1 MKKIIL
7 ASLIA
12 SVAMS
17 ASSAVSYAQTDNG
30 PKERNVL
37 YQRINAPLA
46 SMELSGIVQE
56 VSDNKMTVKGKDGR
70 SYLVMLD
77 QFSKID
83 GFKDLGLKAGTEV
96 SMKSAQPN
104 TIALGEKNTGKA
116 VTFAISSVP
125 AVFKEAGGID
135 NAVEGTLDEKEAGA
149 VERERA
155 TIFTVE
161 PGKDGEME
169 EAVATVAAVAVG
181 ARDIGQTEEE
191 SSEQGKD
198 GEMVERVAAVAAVV
212 TDTKNIGE
220 TEKERIPLLTAELSK
235 EDGTIKV
242 VTLDGE
248 NVKLCFVP
256 EEITANGKTIK
267 LHK

>member
-17 ASSAVSYAQTDNG
+17 ASSAVSYAQTDNS
-30 PKERNVL
+30 PKEKNVL
-37 YQRINAPLA
+37 YQRVNAPSA

-56 VSDNKMTVKGKDGR
+56 VSDNKMTVKGEDGR

-83 GFKDLGLKAGTEV
+83 GFKELELKAGTEV

-104 TIALGEKNTGKA
+104 RITLSEDIGKA

-125 AVFKEAGGID
+125 AVLKEAGGID
-135 NAVEGTLDEKEAGA
+135 TVAGTLDEKEVGA
-149 VERERA
+149 IEKGDA
-155 TIFTVE
+155 TIYTIE
-161 PGKDGEME
+161 PGKDGEMVEAVTAMAAVTVSAGDIDQTKE
-169 EAVATVAAVAVG
+169 ESTEQGKEGEAAERVATVTAVA
-181 ARDIGQTEEE
+181 I
-191 SSEQGKD
+191 
-198 GEMVERVAAVAAVV
+198 
-212 TDTKNIGE
+212 DTKNMGE
-220 TEKERIPLLTAELSK
+220 TEKGRIPFFAAALSTV
-235 EDGTIKV
+235 DGTIKMAA
-242 VTLDGE
+242 LDGE

>member
-7 ASLIA
+7 ASMIA

-17 ASSAVSYAQTDNG
+17 ASSAVSYAQTDNA

-37 YQRINAPLA
+37 YQRVNAPSA

-56 VSDNKMTVKGKDGR
+56 VSDDKMTVKGEDGR

-83 GFKDLGLKAGTEV
+83 GFKELELKAGTEV
-96 SMKSAQPN
+96 SMKSAQLN
-104 TIALGEKNTGKA
+104 RITLSEDTGKA
-116 VTFAISSVP
+116 VTFSMSSVP
-125 AVFKEAGGID
+125 AVLKETGKINTVMGI
-135 NAVEGTLDEKEAGA
+135 LDEKAVSA
-149 VERERA
+149 VEKGSA
-155 TIFTVE
+155 TIYTVE
-161 PGKDGEME
+161 PGKDGEMVEAVTAMAAVTASAGDIDQTKE
-169 EAVATVAAVAVG
+169 ESTEQRKDGEAAERVATVTAVTIDA
-181 ARDIGQTEEE
+181 
-191 SSEQGKD
+191 
-198 GEMVERVAAVAAVV
+198 
-212 TDTKNIGE
+212 KNIGE
-220 TEKERIPLLTAELSK
+220 TEKGHIPFFTAALSK
-235 EDGTIKV
+235 VDGTIKMAA
-242 VTLDGE
+242 LDGE

>member
-37 YQRINAPLA
+37 YQSINAPLA
-46 SMELSGIVQE
+46 PMELSGTVQE
-56 VSDNKMTVKGKDGR
+56 VSDSKMTVKGKDGK
-70 SYLVMLD
+70 SYLVLLD

-83 GFKDLGLKAGTEV
+83 GFKDLELKAGTEV
-96 SMKSAQPN
+96 SMKSVQPDR
-104 TIALGEKNTGKA
+104 IALGEKNTGKA

-125 AVFKEAGGID
+125 TVLKEAGRID
-135 NAVEGTLDEKEAGA
+135 NAVEDRLDEKEVGA
-149 VERERA
+149 LEREHA
-155 TIFTVE
+155 VE
-161 PGKDGEME
+161 PGKDGEM
-169 EAVATVAAVAVG
+169 VAAVTVG
-181 ARDIGQTEEE
+181 ARDIGQTKEE

-198 GEMVERVAAVAAVV
+198 GEGAERVAAVAAVA
-212 TDTKNIGE
+212 TDAKNTGE
-220 TEKERIPLLTAELSK
+220 TEKERIPLFTAELSK

-242 VTLDGE
+242 VTLDGV